1 MRRIFFSVAFLT
13 LGLASACDSIDELK
27 QKWLGSGATE
37 EHESE
42 AFQEAEALYEAGQI
56 GEAVE
61 RFEQIT
67 ASDPTLEKAFYF
79 LGLCYL
85 ERAGEIEDPRTP
97 LTPDE
102 EKSRDA
108 FQRALAL
115 NPRYVEAAL
124 GVGDLYVRRV
134 GRRPRR
140 NRNLD
145 PSEDPFQL
153 ALEAYE
159 RAVTINPDSP
169 EAQRRYADFL
179 SRAGRSEDAEKAYK
193 AAVEAAAVIPEVAP
207 DYYLA
212 YGRFLA
218 GQPGRLQDAINQY
231 ELARMFREDDL
242 EIMRETAIAHG
253 RMGREYFEKEQYSL
267 AEQSLNTAYD
277 MFPDKNDAEAK
288 KVSETLQ
295 QLRSIRAR

>member
-1 MRRIFFSVAFLT
+1 MFVCVATVALGVASGCDQIET
-13 LGLASACDSIDELK
+13 LR
-27 QKWLGSGATE
+27 QKLLGSGAAE
-37 EHESE
+37 EQESAEVLE
-42 AFQEAEALYEAGQI
+42 ARALYESGQM
-56 GEAVE
+56 GEAIK

-67 ASDPTLEKAFYF
+67 AADPTSERAFYY

-85 ERAGEIEDPRTP
+85 DAAGDAADPRAP
-97 LTPDE
+97 LSFE
-102 EKSRDA
+102 EQKSRDA

-115 NPRYVEAAL
+115 NPRYVEAAI
-124 GVGDLYVRRV
+124 GMGDLYFRRA

-159 RAVTINPDSP
+159 RAVAINPKSP
-169 EAQRRYADFL
+169 EAQLHYAHFLDRARR
-179 SRAGRSEDAEKAYK
+179 SQDAEKAYR
-193 AAVEAAAVIPEVAP
+193 AAVAAAAPIPEVAP
-207 DYYLA
+207 DAYLA

-218 GQPGRLQDAINQY
+218 GQGRRIREAISQY
-231 ELARMFREDDL
+231 ELARMYRQDDL
-242 EIMRETAIAHG
+242 EILREIAIAHG
-253 RMGREYFEKEQYSL
+253 RMGQEYFDNEQYSL
-267 AEQSLNTAYD
+267 AEQSLNTAYGT
-277 MFPDKNDAEAK
+277 FPDKNDSEAQ